1 MSHALRVHHAVFPA
15 GDHGRDRHVG
25 LLLRIHRHLHRAR
38 AGLLL
43 LRHHVHQTVPGAGG
57 QQRRP
62 TRAAVRRGGRAAHAA
77 GECTPDLA
85 ASSLTDTDCAVTLS
99 TAGCCCAAVAV
110 RWSHAVQDE
119 MHQCRLFLCG
129 WSRIRAFRKSL

>member
-15 GDHGRDRHVG
+15 GDHGRDRHAG

-62 TRAAVRRGGRAAHAA
+62 ARAAVRRGGRAAHAA

-85 ASSLTDTDCAVTLS
+85 ATRLTDTDCAVTLW
-99 TAGCCCAAVAV
+99 TADCCCAAVAGV
-110 RWSHAVQDE
+110 TQRRMKDALMKLISAACFSVAL
-119 MHQCRLFLCG
+119 RLEN
-129 WSRIRAFRKSL
+129 KSL